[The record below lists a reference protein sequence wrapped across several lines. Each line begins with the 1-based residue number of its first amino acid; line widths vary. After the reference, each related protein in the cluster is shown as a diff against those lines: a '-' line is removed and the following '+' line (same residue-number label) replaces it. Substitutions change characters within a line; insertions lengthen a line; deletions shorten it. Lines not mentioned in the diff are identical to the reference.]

1 MATIATQVLFR
12 RNPDFFAAGGVTQM
26 KNYDVVVVGAGM
38 LGIAHAWAAAK
49 RGLSV
54 AVIERS
60 RQAHGATIR
69 NFGQVIVTGQP
80 PGMML
85 SHAQQARELW
95 LELAARARFHV
106 RANGSL
112 VLARNAQERDVLEEF
127 ATTRLQAEGYR
138 AELLSA
144 RQVSEFFDGRLAHH
158 CAAIQGLD
166 DLQIYS
172 REALPAITR
181 YLAEALGVT
190 FITGTLARAAQEGE
204 VHTTAGAFRG
214 QQVFVCPGHDYLTL
228 FPELFAP
235 LNLEVTRL
243 QMLRAEFESRPFA
256 LDRPLL
262 TGLSCVHYGAFSD
275 LPSAQALR
283 ETIREQTPMLL
294 DNGIHLLISPT
305 PYGELII
312 GDSHRYGED
321 ALPFNEEAVDDA
333 MLDLASQALG
343 CRLKVR
349 ERWQG
354 VYGTQGPAPFSVLP
368 VDPST
373 TVAVMHSGVGMTVG
387 LAIGERSMSA
397 VFDNVKA

>member
-1 MATIATQVLFR
+1 
-12 RNPDFFAAGGVTQM
+12 M
-26 KNYDVVVVGAGM
+26 KNFDVVVVGAGM

-69 NFGQVIVTGQP
+69 NFGQVIVTGQA
-80 PGMML
+80 PGTML
-85 SHAQQARELW
+85 SHARQARELW
-95 LELAARARFHV
+95 LDLAGKAGFHV
-106 RANGSL
+106 RANGAL
-112 VLARNAQERDVLEEF
+112 VLARNADEADVLQEF
-127 ATTRLQAEGYR
+127 ADTRMRQEGYR
-138 AELLSA
+138 ADLLSGRDVA
-144 RQVSEFFDGRLAHH
+144 GLYGGRLAHH
-158 CAAIQGLD
+158 CAALQGHD

-181 YLAEALGVT
+181 YLAESLGVA
-190 FITGTLARAAQEGE
+190 FVTGTLARAAEGGL
-204 VHTTAGAFRG
+204 VCTSAGEFKG
-214 QQVFVCPGHDYLTL
+214 EHVFVCPGHDYLTL
-228 FPELFAP
+228 LPERFAP

-243 QMLRAEFESRPFA
+243 QMLRAAFETAPIA

-275 LPSAQALR
+275 LPSAL
-283 ETIREQTPMLL
+283 E
-294 DNGIHLLISPT
+294 NGIHLLISPT

-312 GDSHRYGED
+312 GDSHRYGQD
-321 ALPFNEEAVDDA
+321 APPFNDEAVDDA

-343 CRLKVR
+343 ARLRVL

-354 VYGTQGPAPFSVLP
+354 VYGARGPAPFSVMP
-368 VDPST
+368 VDPAT

-387 LAIGERSMSA
+387 LAIGERTVA
-397 VFDNVKA
+397 GVLGR